1 MARALHHSGRRRR
14 WPRLLPAILLAGVLC
29 AGLLWGLG
37 SALAADPSASPAADK
52 VVLHVGWTNDPDNLN
67 PFIGAE
73 TSSYEIWLLNYDF
86 LTGYSTDLQPVPD
99 LATSWDTSADGKTWT
114 FHLRTDVK
122 WQDGVA
128 FTAKD
133 VAFTYNY
140 IIDNQMGAYSSLTDG
155 IDEAVA
161 VDDQTVEIRCSRPKA
176 NMVRTWIPILP
187 EHIWSKVSPKAAG
200 ASYQNKPPIVGTG
213 PFQTVE
219 VKKGDYVRMVANP
232 TFWGKKPAI
241 DEILFVTYQNPDTMT
256 QDLLAG
262 TLDAAWGIPSAQ
274 FPKIQADESFTPISY
289 NLLSWTYLAMNCYEG
304 TSRGNPVLRDP
315 AFRVALNWA
324 LDRQKI
330 VDLAWAGRGKPG
342 STIMTPDSWVD
353 PDYHWQPPAD
363 VLFTYDPAKAKQL
376 LDEAGYKDA
385 DGDGLRE
392 DKGGEPIRL
401 RLWARAES
409 PESQKTG
416 SLLTGWLRDL
426 GLKIDYQVMDD
437 GIYYDSIWAY
447 QGDTYSPDFDM
458 YLWTRTAT
466 RTRRHA
472 GELHHRADQNWNE
485 PCWSDGSSTGWSS
498 RPTPRS
504 TRGAQGPRLEGAG
517 DLLRAVAGDRD
528 RLPGQAGGGQHG
540 ALGRLDA
547 HVRRHGRRLLHQLR
561 AGQLPEPHAEGRRGR
576 SGRRRLHA
584 CVDRAWSRPPRS
596 PSSAWSRCSCSGAGG
611 RRRRRSDGSGGASG
625 RRGLRPPAPVHLDPV
640 LARALGRVERGVGA
654 RHQVVH
660 VAGHIGERGDSD
672 ADPDAY
678 RLRPLGERE
687 PARRD
692 HTAQALGDRLRP
704 FAVPR
709 LGRAAAPPCG
719 GAVLLFGRR
728 ALDGGVGQDD
738 GELLAAVAGREVDA
752 APELLAE
759 QPAQPSQRFVP
770 GGVAAGVVELLEV
783 VDVDHEQRHRRVVP
797 AARAPAPA
805 PAVRRRRGGW
815 PARSGRR
822 SSPTGPC

>member
-1 MARALHHSGRRRR
+1 MARALDHSGRRRR

-37 SALAADPSASPAADK
+37 SALAADPSASPAAGK

-114 FHLRTDVK
+114 FHLRTGVK
-122 WQDGVA
+122 WQDGEP
-128 FTAKD
+128 FTAGD
-133 VAFTYNY
+133 VAFTYSY

-161 VDDQTVEIRCSRPKA
+161 VDDQTVEIRCTRPKA

-274 FPKIQADESFTPISY
+274 FPKIQADKSFTPISY

-363 VLFTYDPAKAKQL
+363 VLFTYDPAKAQQL

-392 DKGGEPIRL
+392 DKSGKPIRL

-458 YLWTRTAT
+458 YLWDWDGYADPGDTLASFTTAQI
-466 RTRRHA
+466 
-472 GELHHRADQNWNE
+472 ENWNE
-485 PCWSDGSSTGWSS
+485 PCWSDEEFDRVVEQANATLDPQARKDLVWKAQEIFYGQSPEIVTDYPDKLEAVNTTRWDGWTRMYGGTGAAFYTSYVRDS
-498 RPTPRS
+498 YLNLTPKAAVG
-504 TRGAQGPRLEGAG
+504 GA
-517 DLLRAVAGDRD
+517 
-528 RLPGQAGGGQHG
+528 AGGGSTG
-540 ALGRLDA
+540 VWIGVVAVAAVAILGVVAVL
-547 HVRRHGRRLLHQLR
+547 VL
-561 AGQLPEPHAEGRRGR
+561 
-576 SGRRRLHA
+576 
-584 CVDRAWSRPPRS
+584 
-596 PSSAWSRCSCSGAGG
+596 
-611 RRRRRSDGSGGASG
+611 RRRR
-625 RRGLRPPAPVHLDPV
+625 
-640 LARALGRVERGVGA
+640 E
-654 RHQVVH
+654 
-660 VAGHIGERGDSD
+660 
-672 ADPDAY
+672 
-678 RLRPLGERE
+678 
-687 PARRD
+687 
-692 HTAQALGDRLRP
+692 
-704 FAVPR
+704 
-709 LGRAAAPPCG
+709 AA
-719 GAVLLFGRR
+719 
-728 ALDGGVGQDD
+728 
-738 GELLAAVAGREVDA
+738 EE
-752 APELLAE
+752 E
-759 QPAQPSQRFVP
+759 
-770 GGVAAGVVELLEV
+770 
-783 VDVDHEQRHRRVVP
+783 
-797 AARAPAPA
+797 
-805 PAVRRRRGGW
+805 
-815 PARSGRR
+815 
-822 SSPTGPC
+822 